1 MSKILQKYS
10 KNKIISLF
18 TDEVIESE
26 DSSNDEET
34 IYSGPAHADAFSA
47 IETATNWYEKI
58 PECCLPQLIILRKFL
73 I

>member
-1 MSKILQKYS
+1 MYS
-10 KNKIISLF
+10 ENKIISLV

-34 IYSGPAHADAFSA
+34 IYSGPARADAFSV
-47 IETATNWYEKI
+47 IETAINWYEKN
-58 PECCLPQLIILRKFL
+58 PECSLPQLVILRKFL